1 PAPMQWMKSIR
12 GPPRGADMELQK
24 IGALVTG
31 ASSGL
36 GEALSRQLARSGAR
50 VAMVA
55 RGEAR
60 LLAAVERI
68 RAEGGDVHATPGD
81 LGLKEDIHRIA
92 GAAAALVGPVSLLVN
107 NASALGPV
115 PLQLLLDTDCEDL
128 ERALA
133 VNLVGPFRLT
143 KLVAGSM
150 ALKGRGLV
158 VNITSDAS
166 VNAYERWGAYGASK
180 AALDHLTRIWAAEL
194 KDTGVRMLAV
204 DPGEMDT
211 PMHAEAMPDADRSAL
226 ASPGAVAERL
236 IALIRRAEQWPSG
249 ARIELAKEAAR

>member
-1 PAPMQWMKSIR
+1 
-12 GPPRGADMELQK
+12 MELQG

-36 GEALSRQLARSGAR
+36 GEALSRQLARSGAK
-50 VAMVA
+50 VAIVA

-60 LLAAVERI
+60 LLAAVERM
-68 RAEGGDVHATPGD
+68 RAEGGDVHAIPGD

-92 GAAAALVGPVSLLVN
+92 GSAAALVGPVSLLVN

-115 PLQLLLDTDCEDL
+115 PLQLLLDTECEDL

-133 VNLVGPFRLT
+133 VNLVGPFRLS
-143 KLVAGSM
+143 KLVIGPM
-150 ALKGRGLV
+150 ALQGRGLV

-180 AALDHLTRIWAAEL
+180 AALDHLTRTWAAEL
-194 KDTGVRMLAV
+194 NDTGVKLLAV

-211 PMHAEAMPDADRSAL
+211 PMHAEAMPNADRSVL
-226 ASPGAVAERL
+226 PSPNAVAERL
-236 IALIRRAEQWPSG
+236 IELIRRAEQWPSG

>member
-1 PAPMQWMKSIR
+1 
-12 GPPRGADMELQK
+12 MELK
-24 IGALVTG
+24 GIGALVTG

-60 LLAAVERI
+60 LMAAVERI
-68 RAEGGDVHATPGD
+68 RAEGGEVHAIPGD
-81 LGLKEDIHRIA
+81 LGRQEDIHRIG

-107 NASALGPV
+107 NASTLGPV
-115 PLQLLLDTDCEDL
+115 PLQPLLDTECEEL
-128 ERALA
+128 ERALE
-133 VNLVGPFRLT
+133 VNLVGPFRLA
-143 KLVAGSM
+143 KLVAGAM
-150 ALKGRGLV
+150 ALRGLGVV
-158 VNITSDAS
+158 VNVTSDAS

-180 AALDHLTRIWAAEL
+180 AALDQLTRIWAAEL
-194 KDTGVRMLAV
+194 EGTGVRMLAI

-226 ASPGAVAERL
+226 PSAVSQAERL
-236 IALIRRAEQWPSG
+236 LAVIRRAEHWPSG
-249 ARIELAKEAAR
+249 ARIELTKEVLR

>member
-1 PAPMQWMKSIR
+1 
-12 GPPRGADMELQK
+12 MELQG

-36 GEALSRQLARSGAR
+36 GEALSRQVARAGAR

-60 LLAAVERI
+60 LFAAVERT
-68 RAEGGDVHATPGD
+68 RAEGGDVHAIPGD
-81 LGLKEDIHRIA
+81 VGLKEDIHRIA

-133 VNLVGPFRLT
+133 GNLLGPFRLT
-143 KLVAGSM
+143 KLGAGPV
-150 ALKGRGLV
+150 ALKGRGPV
-158 VNITSDAS
+158 FNST
-166 VNAYERWGAYGASK
+166 
-180 AALDHLTRIWAAEL
+180 
-194 KDTGVRMLAV
+194 
-204 DPGEMDT
+204 
-211 PMHAEAMPDADRSAL
+211 
-226 ASPGAVAERL
+226 
-236 IALIRRAEQWPSG
+236 
-249 ARIELAKEAAR
+249 

>member
-1 PAPMQWMKSIR
+1 MDLR
-12 GPPRGADMELQK
+12 G

-36 GEALSRQLARSGAR
+36 GEALSRQLAHSGAR

-60 LLAAVERI
+60 LRSAVDRI
-68 RAEGGDVHATPGD
+68 RAEGGGAHAIQGDV
-81 LGLKEDIHRIA
+81 GLKEDIHRIA

-115 PLQLLLDTDCEDL
+115 PLQLLLDTDCEEL
-128 ERALA
+128 ERAFD

-143 KLVAGSM
+143 KLVIGPM
-150 ALKGRGLV
+150 VLQGRGLV

-166 VNAYERWGAYGASK
+166 INTYERWGAYGASK

-194 KDTGVRMLAV
+194 NSTGVHLLAV

-211 PMHAEAMPDADRSAL
+211 QMHAEAMPDTDRSAL
-226 ASPGAVAERL
+226 RSASSVAERL
-236 IALIRRAEQWPSG
+236 ISVIRRAEHWPSG
-249 ARIELAKEAAR
+249 ARLELAKEVPR

>member
-1 PAPMQWMKSIR
+1 
-12 GPPRGADMELQK
+12 MELQG

-36 GEALSRQLARSGAR
+36 GEALSWQLARSGAR

-60 LLAAVERI
+60 LLAAVERM
-68 RAEGGDVHATPGD
+68 RARGGDVHAIPGD

-92 GAAAALVGPVSLLVN
+92 GSAAALVGPVSLLVN

-115 PLQLLLDTDCEDL
+115 PLQLLLDTECEDL

-133 VNLVGPFRLT
+133 VNLVGPFRLS
-143 KLVAGSM
+143 KIVLGPMV
-150 ALKGRGLV
+150 LQGRGLV

-194 KDTGVRMLAV
+194 KGTGVKLLAV

-211 PMHAEAMPDADRSAL
+211 PMHAEAMPDADRTVL
-226 ASPGAVAERL
+226 PSPSAVAERL
-236 IALIRRAEQWPSG
+236 IELIRRGEQWPSG

>member
-1 PAPMQWMKSIR
+1 
-12 GPPRGADMELQK
+12 MELRG

-36 GEALSRQLARSGAR
+36 GEALSRQLARSGAK
-50 VAMVA
+50 VAIVA

-60 LLAAVERI
+60 LLAAVERM
-68 RAEGGDVHATPGD
+68 RAEGGDVHAIPGD

-92 GAAAALVGPVSLLVN
+92 GSAAALVGPVSLLVN

-115 PLQLLLDTDCEDL
+115 PLQLLLDTECEEL
-128 ERALA
+128 EHALA

-143 KLVAGSM
+143 KLVVGSM
-150 ALKGRGLV
+150 ALQGRGLV

-194 KDTGVRMLAV
+194 NATGVKLLGV

-211 PMHAEAMPDADRSAL
+211 PMHADAMPDSDRSAL
-226 ASPGAVAERL
+226 PSPSAVAERL
-236 IALIRRAEQWPSG
+236 IALFRRAEHWPSG
-249 ARIELAKEAAR
+249 TRIELAKEASR

>member
-1 PAPMQWMKSIR
+1 MV
-12 GPPRGADMELQK
+12 LQG

-36 GEALSRQLARSGAR
+36 GEALSWQLARDGAR

-60 LLAAVERI
+60 LLAAVERM
-68 RAEGGDVHATPGD
+68 RTHGGDVHAIAGD

-92 GAAAALVGPVSLLVN
+92 GSAAALVGPVSLLVN

-115 PLQLLLDTDCEDL
+115 PLELLLDTECEEL

-133 VNLVGPFRLT
+133 VNFVGPFRLS
-143 KLVAGSM
+143 KLVLGPM
-150 ALKGRGLV
+150 VLQGRGLV

-194 KDTGVRMLAV
+194 NATGVRLLAV

-211 PMHAEAMPDADRSAL
+211 PMHAEAMPEADRSAL
-226 ASPGAVAERL
+226 PSPSAVAERM
-236 IALIRRAEQWPSG
+236 ISLIRRAEQWPSG
-249 ARIELAKEAAR
+249 ARIELAKEAA

>member
-1 PAPMQWMKSIR
+1 
-12 GPPRGADMELQK
+12 MELQG

-36 GEALSRQLARSGAR
+36 GEALSWQLARSGAR

-60 LLAAVERI
+60 LLAAVEWMRT
-68 RAEGGDVHATPGD
+68 RGGDVHAIPGD

-92 GAAAALVGPVSLLVN
+92 GSAAALVGPVSLLVN

-115 PLQLLLDTDCEDL
+115 PLQLLLDTECEDL

-133 VNLVGPFRLT
+133 VNLVGPFRLS
-143 KLVAGSM
+143 KLVLGPM
-150 ALKGRGLV
+150 VLQGRGLV

-194 KDTGVRMLAV
+194 KGTGVKLLAV

-226 ASPGAVAERL
+226 PSPSSVAERL
-236 IALIRRAEQWPSG
+236 IELIRRGEQWPSG
-249 ARIELAKEAAR
+249 ARIELAMEPVR

>member
-1 PAPMQWMKSIR
+1 
-12 GPPRGADMELQK
+12 MELK
-24 IGALVTG
+24 GIGALVTG

-60 LLAAVERI
+60 LMAAVERL
-68 RAEGGDVHATPGD
+68 RAEGGDVHAIPGD
-81 LGLKEDIHRIA
+81 VGLKEDIHRIA

-115 PLQLLLDTDCEDL
+115 PLELLLDTECEEL

-133 VNLVGPFRLT
+133 VNLVGPFRLS
-143 KLVAGSM
+143 KLVIGPM
-150 ALKGRGLV
+150 ALKGSGLV

-166 VNAYERWGAYGASK
+166 VGAYERWGAYGASK
-180 AALDHLTRIWAAEL
+180 AALDHLTRIWGVEL
-194 KDTGVRMLAV
+194 NATGVKLLAV

-226 ASPGAVAERL
+226 PSASAAAEGL
-236 IALIRRAEQWPSG
+236 ISVIRQAEQWPSG
-249 ARIELAKEAAR
+249 TRIELAKEAPR